1 MVRQMKHSE
10 FEKKRNTKTGIRVNN
25 AKSKKK
31 RPGVSHRQIL
41 FITLIL
47 LLLVGSSISYVWSS
61 FEGTQIG
68 YNLSQLQQRELELKE
83 LNQKLKLELR
93 TLKSAENLERRARR
107 LGLRQPLPE
116 QIVILP

>member
-1 MVRQMKHSE
+1 MVRRTKHSE
-10 FEKKRNTKTGIRVNN
+10 YEKKRNTKTGIRVNN

-31 RPGVSHRQIL
+31 RLSVSRRQL
-41 FITLIL
+41 LLITLIL

-68 YNLSQLQQRELELKE
+68 YNLIQLQQRELELKE

-93 TLKSAENLERRARR
+93 TLTSAQNLERNARR

>member
-1 MVRQMKHSE
+1 MKHSE

-31 RPGVSHRQIL
+31 HLSVSHRQL
-41 FITLIL
+41 LLITLIL

-93 TLKSAENLERRARR
+93 TLKSAQNLERRAHR

-116 QIVILP
+116 QIEILP